1 MVLFQEVYF
10 LISLLVWLV
19 YLSQTIFA
27 ADSYLVAVIDSAMNL
42 LAGSGTRPTKL
53 NFKLFP
59 VTDEAVTSKSSSFFT
74 FARIERKDNS
84 HDGTTCPA
92 LT

>member
-59 VTDEAVTSKSSSFFT
+59 VTDEASKSSSFFS